1 MNVINASLADVL
13 TSVGTPELPAQAL
26 YSPFVSLS
34 GLIAFNQTIL
44 KQNFYNVLVK

>member
-34 GLIAFNQTIL
+34 GLNCFQSNYFKTKL
-44 KQNFYNVLVK
+44 L